1 MSEISEQAKIVR
13 KFRKKPVT
21 IEAVE
26 WKGELTDEISSFIK
40 GSSHFEGPGKV
51 LCLNTLE
58 GVMTVSIGDFIIKGV
73 AGEVYPCKPDIFW
86 KTYEEINE

>member
-1 MSEISEQAKIVR
+1 MSEISEQTKIVR

-26 WKGELTDEISSFIK
+26 WKGELTDEISNFIK
-40 GSSHFEGPGKV
+40 GASHFEGPGKV
-51 LCLNTLE
+51 LCLHTLE
-58 GVMTVSIGDFIIKGV
+58 GVMTVSIGDFIIRGV